1 MIDQVREYA
10 MKKVICLLLAVILM
24 ISLASCGKR
33 STPDMPDEDSFGAT
47 VLKLNDIDSFQAAD
61 YPMPRIME
69 E

>member
-1 MIDQVREYA
+1 
-10 MKKVICLLLAVILM
+10 
-24 ISLASCGKR
+24 
-33 STPDMPDEDSFGAT
+33 MPDEDSFGAT